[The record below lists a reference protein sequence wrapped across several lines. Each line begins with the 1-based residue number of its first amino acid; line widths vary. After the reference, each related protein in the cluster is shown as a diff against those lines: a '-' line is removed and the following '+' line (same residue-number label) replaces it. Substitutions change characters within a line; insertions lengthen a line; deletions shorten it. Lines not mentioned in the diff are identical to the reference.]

1 MKSDMLSK
9 NISVV
14 APTLLLAGRNGKL
27 ICLILSLI
35 LFSVLLIQPK
45 TGSSVRLLVTDI
57 VSPVLSAISSPFQNL
72 AATITSVSGVAE
84 LKAENAKL
92 SAENARLKEWYQ
104 SALMLQA
111 ENQSL
116 HKLLNF
122 KIDREHKFVT
132 ARVISDA
139 GNAFVKTLLVA
150 AGQNE
155 GVQKNQAVLAG
166 EGMAGRIIEAGRNSS
181 RILLLT
187 DINSR
192 VPILIEGTSQKAIL
206 VGNNTDLLELKH
218 IPNDAGIT
226 EGMRVVTSGHGG
238 VFLPG
243 LPIGRIIKSDN
254 QQLAVRPYTNMNQVT
269 YVRVLD
275 SKTDTNYIP
284 AQQRNIAE

>member
-9 NISVV
+9 NISVT
-14 APTLLLAGRNGKL
+14 APALLLAGRNAKL

-35 LFSVLLIQPK
+35 LFSVMFLQPK
-45 TGSSVRLLVTDI
+45 TGSSIRLLVTDI
-57 VSPVLSAISSPFQNL
+57 VSPALAVISRPFQNV
-72 AATITSVSGVAE
+72 AATISSVSGVAE

-104 SALMLQA
+104 TALMLQA

-122 KIDREHKFVT
+122 KMDRDHKFVT
-132 ARVISDA
+132 ARVVSDA
-139 GNAFVKTLLVA
+139 SNAFVKTLLLS
-150 AGQNE
+150 AGQKD

-166 EGMAGRIIEAGRNSS
+166 EGMAGRIIEVGKNSS

-192 VPILIEGTSQKAIL
+192 VPVIIEGTNQKAIL
-206 VGNNTDLLELKH
+206 VGNNSDLLELKH
-218 IPNDAGIT
+218 IPDDAGIS

-243 LPIGRIIKSDN
+243 LPIGRISVGGREKLS
-254 QQLAVRPYTNMNQVT
+254 VRPYTNMDRVT
-269 YVRVLD
+269 HVRVLD
-275 SKTDTNYIP
+275 SKSDTNYIP
-284 AQQRNIAE
+284 AQQQNIAK